1 MFTFCSFRK
10 LLLGTILLIS
20 TVSLVLS
27 IYLKPFFIHPNS
39 AYVLVGI
46 LDGLIF
52 AIILAIFRKILFGS
66 AQSVA
71 TETLGLFTLLPFALS
86 EFFSSKKS
94 LFSDE
99 FTVLVLYC
107 ISLSVIPDP
116 TALGIF
122 AILQIL
128 MFIGAILR
136 KHSRP
141 HIAPLSLN
149 ILHRRS
155 LHDRSH

>member
-1 MFTFCSFRK
+1 
-10 LLLGTILLIS
+10 
-20 TVSLVLS
+20 
-27 IYLKPFFIHPNS
+27 
-39 AYVLVGI
+39 
-46 LDGLIF
+46 
-52 AIILAIFRKILFGS
+52 
-66 AQSVA
+66 
-71 TETLGLFTLLPFALS
+71 
-86 EFFSSKKS
+86 

-136 KHSRP
+136 KHSSP
-141 HIAPLSLN
+141 HFAPLSLN

-155 LHDRSH
+155 LHDRSHWHRYARRLRIRSRCLVS